1 MKKILL
7 WGLYA
12 LAATALLLWLF
23 PHYTLVG
30 IVCLAAGWFGRT
42 VYVKWVAR

>member
-1 MKKILL
+1 MKKNLL
-7 WGLYA
+7 WSLCA

-23 PHYTLVG
+23 PRHTLVG